1 MSELYIPNSI
11 ALRNFDSIFKNNSFD
26 FSDRKVNITC
36 HPDYVAMHPIGLA
49 FYAALGDHF
58 FYNDIETNLEI
69 NYEIRSIPYLQR
81 MGLFDALG
89 YLDPIET
96 KTHEETGR
104 FIPLT
109 RIHSSD
115 LERVLKTIDPILHT
129 TQDTSRPVKYVFS
142 ELLRNVFEHSRAPNG
157 GHVCA
162 TFNKKKKKI
171 SVGISDN
178 GQGILNGMRGFRRF
192 TSHKEAI
199 LNALTPGI
207 SGTNPKIGGTSQN
220 AGAGL
225 FYTKCIAQST
235 RNHFLIYSG
244 DSYFKLRTAP
254 SGTTTFNPNPV
265 DDVSTIKDAL
275 PFFNGTLIGIDLSI
289 DDTEAFNNLIKR
301 IGEVYQLSVK
311 KAKKNYYKKIKFT

>member
-11 ALRNFDSIFKNNSFD
+11 ALRNFDSIFNNNSFD
-26 FSDRKVNITC
+26 FSDKKVKITF

-58 FYNDIETNLEI
+58 SYNKIKTRMEI
-69 NYEIRSIPYLQR
+69 NYKIRSIPYLQR

-109 RIHSSD
+109 RVESSSD

-142 ELLRNVFEHSRAPNG
+142 ELLRNVFEHSRSPNG

-162 TFNKKKKKI
+162 TFNRKKRKI

-207 SGTNPKIGGTSQN
+207 SGTNTKIGGTSEN

-235 RNHFLIYSG
+235 RNHFLIYS
-244 DSYFKLRTAP
+244 
-254 SGTTTFNPNPV
+254 
-265 DDVSTIKDAL
+265 
-275 PFFNGTLIGIDLSI
+275 
-289 DDTEAFNNLIKR
+289 
-301 IGEVYQLSVK
+301 
-311 KAKKNYYKKIKFT
+311 